1 MLTKTDIERVRSG
14 GMSADIAPTADKL
27 AAVYRH
33 SAANSEKRKL
43 AEDIIAIWLARAA
56 TEVREALSRQLAHC
70 PFLPRELA
78 LEMARDL
85 DTVATPMLRY
95 SEVFTEEDL
104 SEIARS
110 PDPARQVAVAK
121 RHEVSYVVAEA
132 LVASGSET
140 VVATL
145 VRNDG
150 ARLSERLLHRIV
162 DEFLDSMPI
171 HEGLV
176 SRADLPVSIGE
187 RLVTMVSD
195 QLREHLVARFE
206 MPRELLEGLGELS
219 REAATSALLPAHA
232 GVETARCFADYLNG
246 IGRLSPTFLLRTL
259 CDGKISVFIAGLA
272 SRTRMRA
279 EHVGEILR
287 AGYPEQQADLYLRAG
302 IPDLLI
308 PALRAGVEV
317 IVNGREA
324 GDDAIVSDDQIGNLI
339 SRIVQQYDFIDPMDL
354 DTVLMR
360 LFRAIREGEKGDA
373 HPQAAR
379 TVPRLGT
386 ADLRVAARPADLHIS
401 ARPDRRRPARLRTP
415 AEAKPC
421 SMKLGQGNSLIT
433 KQKCENGPH

>member
-1 MLTKTDIERVRSG
+1 MLTKTDIERVRTG
-14 GMSADIAPTADKL
+14 GMSAEIAPTADKL

-33 SAANSEKRKL
+33 SAENSEKRKL

-56 TEVREALSRQLAHC
+56 TEVREALARQLAHC

-95 SEVFTEEDL
+95 SQAFTDEDL

-110 PDPARQVAVAK
+110 PDPVRQIAVAM
-121 RHEVSYVVAEA
+121 RREVSYVVAEA
-132 LVASGSET
+132 LLASRNET
-140 VVATL
+140 VVTAL
-145 VRNDG
+145 VKNDG

-162 DEFLDSMPI
+162 DGYLDSVPV
-171 HEGLV
+171 HDGLV
-176 SRADLPVSIGE
+176 GRADLPVSIGE
-187 RLVTMVSD
+187 RLVTLVSD
-195 QLREHLVARFE
+195 QLREHLVTRFE

-219 REAATSALLPAHA
+219 REAATSALLPASA
-232 GVETARCFADYLNG
+232 SAQTARRFADHLND

-259 CDGKISVFIAGLA
+259 CDGKVGVFIAGLA

-287 AGYPEQQADLYLRAG
+287 TGYPEQQADLYLRAG
-302 IPDLLI
+302 IPELLI
-308 PALRAGVEV
+308 PALRAGVDV
-317 IVNGREA
+317 IVNGRVTSE
-324 GDDAIVSDDQIGNLI
+324 DTVVSDDQIGELI
-339 SRIVQQYDFIDPMDL
+339 GRIVQQYDFIDPMDL

-360 LFRAIREGEKGDA
+360 LFQAIRDSEKGDRRR
-373 HPQAAR
+373 PEAAR

-386 ADLRVAARPADLHIS
+386 ADLHIS
-401 ARPDRRRPARLRTP
+401 ARPDASRPDRRRPARLRMP

-421 SMKLGQGNSLIT
+421 SMKLGHGNTMII